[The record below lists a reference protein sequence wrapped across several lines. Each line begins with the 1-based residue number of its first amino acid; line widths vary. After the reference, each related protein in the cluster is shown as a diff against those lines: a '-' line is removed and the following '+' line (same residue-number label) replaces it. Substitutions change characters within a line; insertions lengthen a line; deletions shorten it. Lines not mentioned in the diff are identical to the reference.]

1 MSNLNE
7 TANPQGGDLSE
18 LKQMFSDY
26 QKKSA
31 PKTRR
36 TSAEILAK
44 YFVPRKTKE
53 IFRVLPPKQGRKRI
67 EEAFFHVVSLNA
79 AGGKKKHGQVV
90 YCPAHNDP
98 KVPKMVNGQP
108 ALDTNGQP
116 IMIPAPCPLCAK
128 AKKIL
133 AQQDPSL
140 KGVKKEN
147 MNESQKKVYEKNKA
161 IFTEANKWEAKK
173 FYILRGID
181 RGQEKD
187 GVKFWRFKHNFK
199 NQGTLDKLLP
209 ILEDYMTMQQADFS
223 DVQNGTDLN
232 IIMTDT
238 EFNGHSYKQISAIT
252 ARGKSPLHADPIVA
266 KQWLED
272 DITWRDVFLPKKA
285 PKVEPYEYLEMV
297 AGGTDPYW
305 DDIDQTNKHWVFPGR
320 PDLEAAANTRTRNLD
335 ADSEDEYASFEQA
348 SDLDEEYPRTTIS
361 NITESKV
368 GTYNDDAVDVGKT
381 VLSGE
386 PAADEVDTPDT
397 EDGDT
402 PSSDNYDDL
411 PF

>member
-7 TANPQGGDLSE
+7 ATNPQGGDLSE
-18 LKQMFSDY
+18 LKQMFTDY

-53 IFRVLPPKQGRKRI
+53 IFRVLPPKAGKKRI

-147 MNESQKKVYEKNKA
+147 MNEAQKKVYEKNKA
-161 IFTEANKWEAKK
+161 IFTDANKWEAKK

-209 ILEDYMTMQQADFS
+209 ILEDYMTTQQADFS

-252 ARGKSPLHADPIVA
+252 ARGKSPLHADAIVA

-272 DITWRDVFLPKKA
+272 DIKWRDVFLPKKA

-297 AGGTDPYW
+297 SNGTDPYW
-305 DDIDQTNKHWVFPGR
+305 DDIDQTNKHWAFPGR

-348 SDLDEEYPRTTIS
+348 SDLDEEYPRTTIN

-368 GTYNDDAVDVGKT
+368 GTYTDDAVDIGKS
-381 VLSGE
+381 VLAGE
-386 PAADEVDTPDT
+386 PANDDVETSDT
-397 EDGDT
+397 EDNDT